1 MLEHKDHWYWEGTG
15 DARRCPTHP
24 HVKTSSP
31 CGMFDA
37 PCGECEYEMYEEVMI
52 SEWEALPLEE
62 KQAINEAN
70 EARRREQEN
79 KYLDDDIPF

>member
-1 MLEHKDHWYWEGTG
+1 
-15 DARRCPTHP
+15 
-24 HVKTSSP
+24 
-31 CGMFDA
+31 MFDA